1 MGFKKI
7 LAAVT
12 AVLAAFSMGQSAF
25 AEQPAAPA
33 SKITVTPSEQL
44 GKISPYIYGV
54 NNGADL
60 NAVSAKSI
68 RLGGNRMSAYNWE
81 NNMSNAGSD
90 YYHTSDMYLIT
101 DIPDEFKRVPG
112 GPALALSS
120 EAKAHDIPYTLLTLQ
135 MLGYVTSS
143 KRGRVSE
150 ENAAPSDY
158 WVEVRNR
165 KDGEL
170 SPEPDKKDGAVYTDE
185 YLNYLFDKL
194 GKSDSETGIKAFAL
208 DNEPALWKHTH
219 SLVQH
224 GDLSCAELVE
234 KSTELASVVKEADPG
249 AEVFGPSLFGY
260 SAFDSFA
267 GAPDWQQLKA
277 DNGYRWFIDY
287 YLDEMKKAGDSGGTR
302 LLDVL
307 DIHYYTEAKGEC
319 GERSCSHYDNDGC
332 IKARLDSVRSLY
344 DENYRENSWITDTG
358 AEFFPLLPNLE
369 QSIDKYYPGTKLAFT
384 EYNFGGGDHISGA
397 VAEADMLGIF
407 AEHGV
412 YFATIWSFDSNQY
425 QLAAINMF
433 TNYDGNGNGFGGTLV
448 KSESSN
454 DDISVYSS
462 TDGENGDT
470 VKIIVTSRSIHDDT
484 PVEISVASDSA
495 YESAEVYSLHGD
507 SAEIRSMPAVE
518 KIEGNSFGYVIPPL
532 SVTEF
537 VVKKPAENASDNE
550 RNDMSNSEKPSGTK
564 TVLPV
569 IAGIAGVGAAAAAL
583 AVVIKKKR
591 R

>member
-1 MGFKKI
+1 MDFKKI
-7 LAAVT
+7 SAAVT
-12 AVLAAFSMGQSAF
+12 VVLTAFSMGQSVF
-25 AEQPAAPA
+25 AEQLSASV

-60 NAVSAKSI
+60 NSVSAKSI

-120 EAKAHDIPYTLLTLQ
+120 EAQTHNISYTLLTLQ

-143 KRGRVSE
+143 KRGRVTA
-150 ENAAPSDY
+150 ENAATSDY

-165 KDGEL
+165 KDSEL
-170 SPEPDKKDGAVYTDE
+170 SLEPDKNDGAVYTDE
-185 YLNYLFDKL
+185 YLNYLSDKI
-194 GKSDSETGIKAFAL
+194 GKSDSATGIKAFAL

-224 GDLSCAELVE
+224 GDLSCSELIV
-234 KSTELASVVKEADPG
+234 KSAELASVVKEADPG

-267 GAPDWQQLKA
+267 GAPDWQKLKA

-287 YLDEMKKAGDSGGTR
+287 YLDEMKKAGNSSGKR

-358 AEFFPLLPNLE
+358 AEFFPLLPNIQ
-369 QSIDKYYPGTKLAFT
+369 QSIDNYYPGTKLAFT

-407 AEHGV
+407 AEYGV
-412 YFATIWSFDSNQY
+412 YFAAIWSFENNQY
-425 QLAAINMF
+425 QLSAINMF
-433 TNYDGNGNGFGGTLV
+433 TNYDGNGSGFGDTLV
-448 KSESSN
+448 KSEYEN
-454 DDISVYSS
+454 GDISVYSS
-462 TDGENGDT
+462 TDSENDGT
-470 VKIIVTSRSIHDDT
+470 VKIIVTNRSLYDEM
-484 PVEISVASDSA
+484 PVEISISSDNA
-495 YESAEVYSLHGD
+495 YENAEVYSLYGD
-507 SAEIRSMPAVE
+507 SAEIRAMPAVE

-537 VVKKPAENASDNE
+537 VVKKPAENVSE
-550 RNDMSNSEKPSGTK
+550 SNSAEGFKTK
-564 TVLPV
+564 KALPV
-569 IAGIAGVGAAAAAL
+569 IAGIAGVGAIAAAAIL
-583 AVVIKKKR
+583 IGKKR
-591 R
+591 K

>member
-1 MGFKKI
+1 MGPKRI

-25 AEQPAAPA
+25 AEQSSSPA

-90 YYHTSDMYLIT
+90 YYHTSDMYLVT

-120 EAKAHDIPYTLLTLQ
+120 EARTHNIPYTLLTLQ

-143 KRGRVSE
+143 KRGRVTE
-150 ENAAPSDY
+150 KNAAPSDY
-158 WVEVRNR
+158 WVEVRNK

-170 SPEPDKKDGAVYTDE
+170 SLEPDKKDGAVYTDE

-224 GDLSCAELVE
+224 DDLSCSKLVE

-287 YLDEMKKAGDSGGTR
+287 YLNEMKKAEDNGGKR

-307 DIHYYTEAKGEC
+307 DLHYYTEAKGEC

-358 AEFFPLLPNLE
+358 AEFFPLLPNIQ

-407 AEHGV
+407 AEYGV
-412 YFATIWSFDSNQY
+412 YFATIWSFENNQY
-425 QLAAINMF
+425 QLSAINMF
-433 TNYDGNGNGFGGTLV
+433 TNYDGNGSGFGDTLV
-448 KSESSN
+448 KSKNSN

-470 VKIIVTSRSIHDDT
+470 VKIIVTNRSLHDDT
-484 PVEISVASDSA
+484 SVEISISSENA
-495 YESAEVYSLHGD
+495 YESAEVYSLYGD
-507 SAEIRSMPAVE
+507 SAEIRAMPAVE
-518 KIEGNSFGYVIPPL
+518 KIEGNSFGYVMPPL

-537 VVKKPAENASDNE
+537 VVKKPAENVPE
-550 RNDMSNSEKPSGTK
+550 NDRVEESVTK
-564 TVLPV
+564 TVLPI
-569 IAGIAGVGAAAAAL
+569 IAGIAGVGAIAAAAIL
-583 AVVIKKKR
+583 IGRKR
-591 R
+591 K

>member
-1 MGFKKI
+1 MDFKKI
-7 LAAVT
+7 SAVVT
-12 AVLAAFSMGQSAF
+12 VVLTAFSMGQSVF
-25 AEQPAAPA
+25 AEQSSAPV

-60 NAVSAKSI
+60 NSVSAKSI

-120 EAKAHDIPYTLLTLQ
+120 EAQTHNISYTLLTLQ

-143 KRGRVSE
+143 KRGRVTA
-150 ENAAPSDY
+150 ENSAPSDY

-165 KDGEL
+165 KDSEL
-170 SPEPDKKDGAVYTDE
+170 SLEPDKNDGAVYTDE
-185 YLNYLFDKL
+185 YLNYLSDKI
-194 GKSDSETGIKAFAL
+194 GKSDSATGIKAFAL

-224 GDLSCAELVE
+224 GDLSCSELIV
-234 KSTELASVVKEADPG
+234 KSAELASVVKEADPG

-267 GAPDWQQLKA
+267 GAPDWQKLKA

-287 YLDEMKKAGDSGGTR
+287 YLDEMKKAGNSSGKR

-358 AEFFPLLPNLE
+358 AEFLPLLPNIQ

-407 AEHGV
+407 AEYGV
-412 YFATIWSFDSNQY
+412 YFAAIWSFENNQY
-425 QLAAINMF
+425 QLSAINMF
-433 TNYDGNGNGFGGTLV
+433 TNYDGNGSGFGDTLV
-448 KSESSN
+448 KSEYEN
-454 DDISVYSS
+454 GDISVYSS
-462 TDGENGDT
+462 TDSENDGT
-470 VKIIVTSRSIHDDT
+470 VKIIVTNRSLYDDT
-484 PVEISVASDSA
+484 PVEISISSDNA
-495 YESAEVYSLHGD
+495 YENAEVYSLYGD
-507 SAEIRSMPAVE
+507 SAEIRAMPAVE
-518 KIEGNSFGYVIPPL
+518 KIEVNGFGYVIPPL

-537 VVKKPAENASDNE
+537 VVKKPAENVSE
-550 RNDMSNSEKPSGTK
+550 SNSAEVSETK
-564 TVLPV
+564 KALPV
-569 IAGIAGVGAAAAAL
+569 IAGIAGVGAIAAAAIL
-583 AVVIKKKR
+583 IGKKR
-591 R
+591 K

>member
-1 MGFKKI
+1 MDFKKI
-7 LAAVT
+7 SAAVT
-12 AVLAAFSMGQSAF
+12 VVLTAFSMGQSVF
-25 AEQPAAPA
+25 AEQLSASV

-60 NAVSAKSI
+60 NSVSAKSI

-120 EAKAHDIPYTLLTLQ
+120 EAQTHNISYTLLTLQ

-143 KRGRVSE
+143 KRGRVTA
-150 ENAAPSDY
+150 ENAATSDY

-165 KDGEL
+165 KDSEL
-170 SPEPDKKDGAVYTDE
+170 SLEPDKNDGAVYTDE
-185 YLNYLFDKL
+185 YLNYLSDKI
-194 GKSDSETGIKAFAL
+194 GKSDSATGIKAFAL

-224 GDLSCAELVE
+224 GDLSCSELIV
-234 KSTELASVVKEADPG
+234 KSAELASVVKEADPG

-267 GAPDWQQLKA
+267 GAPDWQKLKA

-287 YLDEMKKAGDSGGTR
+287 YLDEMKKAGNSSGKR

-358 AEFFPLLPNLE
+358 AEFLPLLPNIQ

-407 AEHGV
+407 AEYGV
-412 YFATIWSFDSNQY
+412 YFAAIWSFENNQY
-425 QLAAINMF
+425 QLSAINMF
-433 TNYDGNGNGFGGTLV
+433 TNYDGNGSGFGDTLV
-448 KSESSN
+448 KSEYEN
-454 DDISVYSS
+454 GDISVYSS
-462 TDGENGDT
+462 TDSENDGT
-470 VKIIVTSRSIHDDT
+470 VKIIVTNRSLYDDT
-484 PVEISVASDSA
+484 PVEISISSDNA
-495 YESAEVYSLHGD
+495 YENAEVYSLYGD
-507 SAEIRSMPAVE
+507 SAEIRAMPAVE
-518 KIEGNSFGYVIPPL
+518 KIEVNGFGYVIPPL

-537 VVKKPAENASDNE
+537 VVKKPAENVSE
-550 RNDMSNSEKPSGTK
+550 SNSAEVSETK
-564 TVLPV
+564 KALPV
-569 IAGIAGVGAAAAAL
+569 IAGIAGVGAIAAAAIL
-583 AVVIKKKR
+583 IGKKR
-591 R
+591 K

>member
-1 MGFKKI
+1 MDFKKI
-7 LAAVT
+7 SAAVT
-12 AVLAAFSMGQSAF
+12 VVLTAFSMGQSVF
-25 AEQPAAPA
+25 AEQLSASV

-60 NAVSAKSI
+60 NSVSAKSI

-120 EAKAHDIPYTLLTLQ
+120 EAQTHNIPYTLLTLQ

-143 KRGRVSE
+143 KRGRVTA
-150 ENAAPSDY
+150 ENSAPSDY

-165 KDGEL
+165 KDSEL
-170 SPEPDKKDGAVYTDE
+170 SLEPDKNDGAVYTDE
-185 YLNYLFDKL
+185 YLNYLSDKI
-194 GKSDSETGIKAFAL
+194 GKSDSATGIKAFAL

-224 GDLSCAELVE
+224 GDLSCSELIV
-234 KSTELASVVKEADPG
+234 KSAELASVVKEADPG

-267 GAPDWQQLKA
+267 GAPDWQKLKA

-287 YLDEMKKAGDSGGTR
+287 YLDEMKKAGNSSGKR

-358 AEFFPLLPNLE
+358 AEFLPLLPNIQ

-407 AEHGV
+407 AEYGV
-412 YFATIWSFDSNQY
+412 YFAAIWSFENNQY
-425 QLAAINMF
+425 QLSAINMF
-433 TNYDGNGNGFGGTLV
+433 TNYDGNGSGFGDTLV
-448 KSESSN
+448 KSEYEN
-454 DDISVYSS
+454 GDISVYSS
-462 TDGENGDT
+462 TDSENDGT
-470 VKIIVTSRSIHDDT
+470 VKIIVTNRSLYDDT
-484 PVEISVASDSA
+484 PVEISISSDNA
-495 YESAEVYSLHGD
+495 YENAEVYSLYGD
-507 SAEIRSMPAVE
+507 SAEIRAMPAVE
-518 KIEGNSFGYVIPPL
+518 KIEVNGFGYVIPPL

-537 VVKKPAENASDNE
+537 VVKKPAENVSE
-550 RNDMSNSEKPSGTK
+550 SNSAEVSETK
-564 TVLPV
+564 KALPV
-569 IAGIAGVGAAAAAL
+569 IAGIAGVGAIAAAAIL
-583 AVVIKKKR
+583 IGKKR
-591 R
+591 K

>member
-1 MGFKKI
+1 MDFKKI
-7 LAAVT
+7 SAVVT
-12 AVLAAFSMGQSAF
+12 VVLTAFSMGQSVF
-25 AEQPAAPA
+25 AEQSSAPV

-60 NAVSAKSI
+60 NSVSAKSI

-120 EAKAHDIPYTLLTLQ
+120 EAQTHNISYTLLTLQ

-143 KRGRVSE
+143 KRGRVTA
-150 ENAAPSDY
+150 ENSAPSDY

-165 KDGEL
+165 KDSEL
-170 SPEPDKKDGAVYTDE
+170 SLEPDKNDGAVYTDE
-185 YLNYLFDKL
+185 YLNYLSDKI
-194 GKSDSETGIKAFAL
+194 GKSDSATGIKAFAL

-224 GDLSCAELVE
+224 GDLSCSELIV
-234 KSTELASVVKEADPG
+234 KSAELASVVKEADPG

-267 GAPDWQQLKA
+267 GAPDWQKLKA

-287 YLDEMKKAGDSGGTR
+287 YLDEMKKAGNSSGKR

-358 AEFFPLLPNLE
+358 AEFLPLLPNIQ

-407 AEHGV
+407 AEYGV
-412 YFATIWSFDSNQY
+412 YFAAIWSFENNQY
-425 QLAAINMF
+425 QLSAINMF
-433 TNYDGNGNGFGGTLV
+433 TNYDGNGSGFGDTLV
-448 KSESSN
+448 KSEYEN
-454 DDISVYSS
+454 EDISVYSS
-462 TDGENGDT
+462 TDSENDGT
-470 VKIIVTSRSIHDDT
+470 VKIIVTNRSLYDDT
-484 PVEISVASDSA
+484 PVEISISSDNA
-495 YESAEVYSLHGD
+495 YENAEVYSLYGD
-507 SAEIRSMPAVE
+507 SAEIRAMPAVE
-518 KIEGNSFGYVIPPL
+518 KIEVNGFGYVIPPL

-537 VVKKPAENASDNE
+537 VVKKPAENVSE
-550 RNDMSNSEKPSGTK
+550 SNSAEVSETK
-564 TVLPV
+564 KALPV
-569 IAGIAGVGAAAAAL
+569 IAGIAGVGAIAAAAIL
-583 AVVIKKKR
+583 IGKKR
-591 R
+591 K

>member
-1 MGFKKI
+1 MDFKKI
-7 LAAVT
+7 SAAVT
-12 AVLAAFSMGQSAF
+12 VVLTAFSMGQSVF
-25 AEQPAAPA
+25 AEQPSASV

-60 NAVSAKSI
+60 NSVSAKSI

-120 EAKAHDIPYTLLTLQ
+120 EAQTHNIPYTLLTLQ

-143 KRGRVSE
+143 KRGRVTA
-150 ENAAPSDY
+150 ENSAPSDY

-165 KDGEL
+165 KDSEL
-170 SPEPDKKDGAVYTDE
+170 SLEPDKNDGAVYTDE
-185 YLNYLFDKL
+185 YLNYLSDKI
-194 GKSDSETGIKAFAL
+194 GKSDSATGIKAFAL

-224 GDLSCAELVE
+224 GDLSCSELIV
-234 KSTELASVVKEADPG
+234 KSAELASVVKEADPG

-267 GAPDWQQLKA
+267 GAPDWQKLKA

-287 YLDEMKKAGDSGGTR
+287 YLDEMKKAGNSSGKR

-358 AEFFPLLPNLE
+358 AEFLPLLPNIQ

-407 AEHGV
+407 AEYGV
-412 YFATIWSFDSNQY
+412 YFAAIWSFENNQY
-425 QLAAINMF
+425 QLSAINMF
-433 TNYDGNGNGFGGTLV
+433 TNYDGNGSGFGDTLV
-448 KSESSN
+448 KSEYEN
-454 DDISVYSS
+454 GDISVYSS
-462 TDGENGDT
+462 TDSENDGT
-470 VKIIVTSRSIHDDT
+470 VKIIVTNRSLYDDT
-484 PVEISVASDSA
+484 PVEISISSDNA
-495 YESAEVYSLHGD
+495 YENAEVYSLYGD
-507 SAEIRSMPAVE
+507 SAEIRAMPAVE
-518 KIEGNSFGYVIPPL
+518 KIEVNGFGYVIPPL

-537 VVKKPAENASDNE
+537 VVKKPAENVSE
-550 RNDMSNSEKPSGTK
+550 SNSAEVSETK
-564 TVLPV
+564 KALPV
-569 IAGIAGVGAAAAAL
+569 IAGIAGVGAIAAAAIL
-583 AVVIKKKR
+583 IGKKR
-591 R
+591 K

>member
-1 MGFKKI
+1 MDFKKI
-7 LAAVT
+7 SAAVT
-12 AVLAAFSMGQSAF
+12 VILTAFSMGQSVF
-25 AEQPAAPA
+25 AEQLSASV

-60 NAVSAKSI
+60 NSVSAKSI

-120 EAKAHDIPYTLLTLQ
+120 EAQTHNIPYTLLTLQ

-143 KRGRVSE
+143 KRGRVTA
-150 ENAAPSDY
+150 ENSAPSDY

-165 KDGEL
+165 KDSEL
-170 SPEPDKKDGAVYTDE
+170 SLEPDKNDGAVYTDE
-185 YLNYLFDKL
+185 YLNYLSDKI
-194 GKSDSETGIKAFAL
+194 GKSDSATGIKAFAL

-224 GDLSCAELVE
+224 GDLSCSELIV
-234 KSTELASVVKEADPG
+234 KSAELASVVKEADPG

-267 GAPDWQQLKA
+267 GAPDWQKLKA

-287 YLDEMKKAGDSGGTR
+287 YLDEMKKAGNSSGKR

-358 AEFFPLLPNLE
+358 AEFLPLLPNIQ

-397 VAEADMLGIF
+397 VAEADMLRIF
-407 AEHGV
+407 AEYGV
-412 YFATIWSFDSNQY
+412 YFAAIWSFENNQY
-425 QLAAINMF
+425 QLSAINMF
-433 TNYDGNGNGFGGTLV
+433 TNYDGNGSGFGDTLV
-448 KSESSN
+448 KSEYEN
-454 DDISVYSS
+454 GDISVYSS
-462 TDGENGDT
+462 TDSENDGT
-470 VKIIVTSRSIHDDT
+470 VKIIVTNRSLYDDT
-484 PVEISVASDSA
+484 PVEISISSDNA
-495 YESAEVYSLHGD
+495 YENAEVYSLYGD
-507 SAEIRSMPAVE
+507 SAEIRAMPAVE
-518 KIEGNSFGYVIPPL
+518 KIEVNGFGYVIPPL

-537 VVKKPAENASDNE
+537 VVKKPAENVSE
-550 RNDMSNSEKPSGTK
+550 SNSAEVSETK
-564 TVLPV
+564 KALPV
-569 IAGIAGVGAAAAAL
+569 IAGIAGVGAIAAAAIL
-583 AVVIKKKR
+583 IGKKR
-591 R
+591 K

>member
-25 AEQPAAPA
+25 AEQSSSPA

-90 YYHTSDMYLIT
+90 YYHTSDMYLVT

-120 EAKAHDIPYTLLTLQ
+120 EAQTHNIPYTLLTLQ

-143 KRGRVSE
+143 KRGRVTE
-150 ENAAPSDY
+150 QNAAPSDY
-158 WVEVRNR
+158 WVEVRNK

-170 SPEPDKKDGAVYTDE
+170 SLEPDKKDGAVYTDE
-185 YLNYLFDKL
+185 YLNYLFEKL

-267 GAPDWQQLKA
+267 GALDWQQLKA
-277 DNGYRWFIDY
+277 ENGYRWFIDY
-287 YLDEMKKAGDSGGTR
+287 YLDEMKKAEDSGGKR

-307 DIHYYTEAKGEC
+307 DLHYYTEAKGEC

-358 AEFFPLLPNLE
+358 AEFFPLLPNIQ

-407 AEHGV
+407 AEYGV
-412 YFATIWSFDSNQY
+412 YFATIWSFENNQY
-425 QLAAINMF
+425 QLSAINMF
-433 TNYDGNGNGFGGTLV
+433 TNYDGNGSGFGDTLV
-448 KSESSN
+448 KSENSN

-470 VKIIVTSRSIHDDT
+470 VKIIVTNRSLHDDT
-484 PVEISVASDSA
+484 PVEISISSENA
-495 YESAEVYSLHGD
+495 YESAEVYSLYGD
-507 SAEIRSMPAVE
+507 SAEIRAMPAVE
-518 KIEGNSFGYVIPPL
+518 KIEGNSFGYVMPPL

-537 VVKKPAENASDNE
+537 VVKKPAENVPE
-550 RNDMSNSEKPSGTK
+550 NDRGEESVTK

-569 IAGIAGVGAAAAAL
+569 IAGIAGVGAIAAAAIL
-583 AVVIKKKR
+583 IGRKR
-591 R
+591 K

>member
-1 MGFKKI
+1 MDFKKI
-7 LAAVT
+7 SAVVT
-12 AVLAAFSMGQSAF
+12 VVLTAFSMGQSVF
-25 AEQPAAPA
+25 AEQSSAPV

-60 NAVSAKSI
+60 NSVSAKSI

-120 EAKAHDIPYTLLTLQ
+120 EAQTHNISYTLLTLQ

-143 KRGRVSE
+143 KRGRVTA
-150 ENAAPSDY
+150 ENSAPSDY

-165 KDGEL
+165 KDSEL
-170 SPEPDKKDGAVYTDE
+170 SLEPDKNDGAVYTDE
-185 YLNYLFDKL
+185 YLNYLSDKI
-194 GKSDSETGIKAFAL
+194 GKSDSATGIKAFAL

-224 GDLSCAELVE
+224 GDLSCSELIV
-234 KSTELASVVKEADPG
+234 KSAELASVVKEADPG

-267 GAPDWQQLKA
+267 GAPDWQKLKA

-287 YLDEMKKAGDSGGTR
+287 YLDEMKKAGNSSGKR

-358 AEFFPLLPNLE
+358 AEFLPLLPNIQ

-407 AEHGV
+407 AEYGV
-412 YFATIWSFDSNQY
+412 YFAAIWSFENNQY
-425 QLAAINMF
+425 QLSAINMF
-433 TNYDGNGNGFGGTLV
+433 TNYDGNGSGFGDTLV
-448 KSESSN
+448 KSEYEN
-454 DDISVYSS
+454 GDISVYSS
-462 TDGENGDT
+462 TDSENDGT
-470 VKIIVTSRSIHDDT
+470 VKIIVTNRSLYDDT
-484 PVEISVASDSA
+484 PVEISISSDNA
-495 YESAEVYSLHGD
+495 YENAEVYSLYGD
-507 SAEIRSMPAVE
+507 SAEIRAMPAVE
-518 KIEGNSFGYVIPPL
+518 KIEVNGFGYVIPPL

-537 VVKKPAENASDNE
+537 VVKKPAENVSE
-550 RNDMSNSEKPSGTK
+550 SNSAEVSETK
-564 TVLPV
+564 KALPV
-569 IAGIAGVGAAAAAL
+569 IAGIAGVGAIAAAIL
-583 AVVIKKKR
+583 IGKKR
-591 R
+591 K

>member
-1 MGFKKI
+1 MDFKKI
-7 LAAVT
+7 SAAVT
-12 AVLAAFSMGQSAF
+12 VVLTAFSMGQSVF
-25 AEQPAAPA
+25 AEQLSASV

-60 NAVSAKSI
+60 NSVSAKSI

-120 EAKAHDIPYTLLTLQ
+120 EAQTHNISYTLLTLQ

-143 KRGRVSE
+143 KRGRVTA
-150 ENAAPSDY
+150 ENSAPSDY

-165 KDGEL
+165 KDSEL
-170 SPEPDKKDGAVYTDE
+170 SLEPDKNDGAVYTDE
-185 YLNYLFDKL
+185 YLNYLSDKI
-194 GKSDSETGIKAFAL
+194 GKSDSATGIKAFAL

-224 GDLSCAELVE
+224 GDLSCSELIV
-234 KSTELASVVKEADPG
+234 KSAELASVVKEADPG

-267 GAPDWQQLKA
+267 GAPDWQKLKA

-287 YLDEMKKAGDSGGTR
+287 YLDEMKKAGNSSGKR

-307 DIHYYTEAKGEC
+307 DIHYYTEVKGEC

-358 AEFFPLLPNLE
+358 AEFLPLLPNIQ

-407 AEHGV
+407 AEYGV
-412 YFATIWSFDSNQY
+412 YFAAIWSFENNQY
-425 QLAAINMF
+425 QLSAINMF
-433 TNYDGNGNGFGGTLV
+433 TNYDGNGSGFGDTLV
-448 KSESSN
+448 KSEYEN
-454 DDISVYSS
+454 GDISVYSS
-462 TDGENGDT
+462 TDSENDGT
-470 VKIIVTSRSIHDDT
+470 VKIIVTNRSLYDDT
-484 PVEISVASDSA
+484 PVEISISSDNA
-495 YESAEVYSLHGD
+495 YENAEVYSLYGD
-507 SAEIRSMPAVE
+507 SAEIRAMPAVE
-518 KIEGNSFGYVIPPL
+518 KIEVNGFGYVIPPL

-537 VVKKPAENASDNE
+537 VVKKPAENVSE
-550 RNDMSNSEKPSGTK
+550 SNSAEVSETK
-564 TVLPV
+564 KALPV
-569 IAGIAGVGAAAAAL
+569 IAGIAGVGAIAAAAIL
-583 AVVIKKKR
+583 IGKKR
-591 R
+591 K

>member
-1 MGFKKI
+1 MDFKKI
-7 LAAVT
+7 SAAVT
-12 AVLAAFSMGQSAF
+12 VVLTAFSMGQSVF
-25 AEQPAAPA
+25 AEQLSASV

-60 NAVSAKSI
+60 NSVSAKSI

-120 EAKAHDIPYTLLTLQ
+120 EAQTHNIPYTLLTLQ

-143 KRGRVSE
+143 KRGRVTA
-150 ENAAPSDY
+150 ENAATSDS

-165 KDGEL
+165 KDSEL
-170 SPEPDKKDGAVYTDE
+170 SHEHDTNDGAVYTDE
-185 YLNYLFDKL
+185 YLNYLSDKI
-194 GKSDSETGIKAFAL
+194 GKSDSATGIKAFAL

-224 GDLSCAELVE
+224 GDLSCSELIV
-234 KSTELASVVKEADPG
+234 KSAELASVVKEADPG

-267 GAPDWQQLKA
+267 GAPDWQKLKA

-287 YLDEMKKAGDSGGTR
+287 YLDEMKKAGNSSGKR

-358 AEFFPLLPNLE
+358 AEFLPLLPNIQ

-407 AEHGV
+407 AEYGV
-412 YFATIWSFDSNQY
+412 YFAAIWSFENNQY
-425 QLAAINMF
+425 QLSAINMF
-433 TNYDGNGNGFGGTLV
+433 TNYDGNGSGFGDTLV
-448 KSESSN
+448 KSEYEN
-454 DDISVYSS
+454 GDISVYSS
-462 TDGENGDT
+462 TDSENDGT
-470 VKIIVTSRSIHDDT
+470 VKIIVTNRSLYDDT
-484 PVEISVASDSA
+484 PVEISISSDNA
-495 YESAEVYSLHGD
+495 YENAEVYSLYGD
-507 SAEIRSMPAVE
+507 SAEIRAMPAVE
-518 KIEGNSFGYVIPPL
+518 KIEVNGFGYVIPPL

-537 VVKKPAENASDNE
+537 VVKKPAENVSE
-550 RNDMSNSEKPSGTK
+550 SNSAEVSETK
-564 TVLPV
+564 KALPV
-569 IAGIAGVGAAAAAL
+569 IAGIAGVGAIAAAAIL
-583 AVVIKKKR
+583 IGKKR
-591 R
+591 K

>member
-1 MGFKKI
+1 MSFKKI

-12 AVLAAFSMGQSAF
+12 AILAAFSMGQSAF
-25 AEQPAAPA
+25 AEQSAAPA

-54 NNGADL
+54 NSGADL

-120 EAKAHDIPYTLLTLQ
+120 EAQTHNIPYTLLTLQ

-143 KRGRVSE
+143 KRGRVTE

-158 WVEVRNR
+158 WVEVRNK

-170 SPEPDKKDGAVYTDE
+170 SLEPDKKDGAVYTDE

-194 GKSDSETGIKAFAL
+194 GKSDSETGIRAFAL

-234 KSTELASVVKEADPG
+234 KSKELASVVKEADPG

-287 YLDEMKKAGDSGGTR
+287 YLDEMKKAGDSSGKR

-344 DENYRENSWITDTG
+344 DGNYRENSWITDTG
-358 AEFFPLLPNLE
+358 AEFFPLLPNIK

-407 AEHGV
+407 AEYGV
-412 YFATIWSFDSNQY
+412 YFATIWSFENNQY
-425 QLAAINMF
+425 QLSAINMF
-433 TNYDGNGNGFGGTLV
+433 TNYDGNGSGFGDTLV
-448 KSESSN
+448 KSENSN
-454 DDISVYSS
+454 DNISVYSS
-462 TDGENGDT
+462 TDSENSNT
-470 VKIIVTSRSIHDDT
+470 VKIIVTNRSIHDDA
-484 PVEISVASDSA
+484 PVEISISSENA
-495 YESAEVYSLHGD
+495 YENAEVYSLYGD
-507 SAEIRSMPAVE
+507 SAEIRAMPAVE
-518 KIEGNSFGYVIPPL
+518 KIEGNSFGYVMPPL

-537 VVKKPAENASDNE
+537 VVKKSSENVQE
-550 RNDMSNSEKPSGTK
+550 NDGEKASGTK
-564 TVLPV
+564 KALPI
-569 IAGIAGVGAAAAAL
+569 IAGIAGAGAIAAAAA
-583 AVVIKKKR
+583 IFIGKKR
-591 R
+591 K

>member
-1 MGFKKI
+1 MDFKKI
-7 LAAVT
+7 SAAVT
-12 AVLAAFSMGQSAF
+12 VVLTAFSMGQSVF
-25 AEQPAAPA
+25 AEQLSASV

-60 NAVSAKSI
+60 NSVSAKSI

-120 EAKAHDIPYTLLTLQ
+120 EAQTHNISYTLLTLQ

-143 KRGRVSE
+143 KRGRVTA
-150 ENAAPSDY
+150 ENSAPSDY

-165 KDGEL
+165 KDSEL
-170 SPEPDKKDGAVYTDE
+170 SLEPDKNDGAVYTDE
-185 YLNYLFDKL
+185 YLNYLSDKI
-194 GKSDSETGIKAFAL
+194 GKSDSATGIKAFAL

-224 GDLSCAELVE
+224 GDLSCSELIV
-234 KSTELASVVKEADPG
+234 KSAELASVVKEADPG

-267 GAPDWQQLKA
+267 GAPDWQKLKA

-287 YLDEMKKAGDSGGTR
+287 YLDEMKKAGNSSGKR

-358 AEFFPLLPNLE
+358 AEFFPLLPNIQ
-369 QSIDKYYPGTKLAFT
+369 QSIDNYYPGTKLAFT

-407 AEHGV
+407 AEYGV
-412 YFATIWSFDSNQY
+412 YFAAIWSFENNQY
-425 QLAAINMF
+425 QLSAINMF
-433 TNYDGNGNGFGGTLV
+433 TNYDGNGSGFGDTLV
-448 KSESSN
+448 KSEYEN
-454 DDISVYSS
+454 GDISVYSS
-462 TDGENGDT
+462 TDSENDGT
-470 VKIIVTSRSIHDDT
+470 VKIIVTNRSLYDEM
-484 PVEISVASDSA
+484 PVEISISSDNA
-495 YESAEVYSLHGD
+495 YENAEVYSLYGD
-507 SAEIRSMPAVE
+507 SAEIRAMPAVE

-537 VVKKPAENASDNE
+537 VVKKPAENVSE
-550 RNDMSNSEKPSGTK
+550 SNSAEGFKTK
-564 TVLPV
+564 KALPV
-569 IAGIAGVGAAAAAL
+569 IAGIAGVGAIAAAAIL
-583 AVVIKKKR
+583 IGKKR
-591 R
+591 K

>member
-1 MGFKKI
+1 MDFKKI
-7 LAAVT
+7 SAVVT
-12 AVLAAFSMGQSAF
+12 VVLTAFSMGQSVF
-25 AEQPAAPA
+25 AEQSSAPV

-60 NAVSAKSI
+60 NSVSAKSI

-120 EAKAHDIPYTLLTLQ
+120 EAQTHNISYTLLTLQ

-143 KRGRVSE
+143 KRGRVTA
-150 ENAAPSDY
+150 ENSAPSDY

-165 KDGEL
+165 KDSEL
-170 SPEPDKKDGAVYTDE
+170 SLEPDKNDGAVYTDE
-185 YLNYLFDKL
+185 YLNYLSDKI
-194 GKSDSETGIKAFAL
+194 GKSDSATGIKAFAL

-224 GDLSCAELVE
+224 GDLSCSELIV
-234 KSTELASVVKEADPG
+234 KSAELASVVKEADPG

-267 GAPDWQQLKA
+267 GAPYWQKLKA

-287 YLDEMKKAGDSGGTR
+287 YLDEMKKAGNSSGKR

-358 AEFFPLLPNLE
+358 AEFLPLLPNIQ

-407 AEHGV
+407 AEYGV
-412 YFATIWSFDSNQY
+412 YFAAIWSFENNQY
-425 QLAAINMF
+425 QLSAINMF
-433 TNYDGNGNGFGGTLV
+433 TNYDGNGSGFGDTLV
-448 KSESSN
+448 KSEYEN
-454 DDISVYSS
+454 GDISVYSS
-462 TDGENGDT
+462 TDSENDGT
-470 VKIIVTSRSIHDDT
+470 VKIIVTNRSLYDDT
-484 PVEISVASDSA
+484 PVEISISSDNA
-495 YESAEVYSLHGD
+495 YENAEVYSLYGD
-507 SAEIRSMPAVE
+507 SAEIRAMPAVE
-518 KIEGNSFGYVIPPL
+518 KIEVNGFGYVIPPL

-537 VVKKPAENASDNE
+537 VVKKPAENVSE
-550 RNDMSNSEKPSGTK
+550 SNSAEVSETK
-564 TVLPV
+564 KALPV
-569 IAGIAGVGAAAAAL
+569 IAGIAGVGAIAAAAIL
-583 AVVIKKKR
+583 IGKKR
-591 R
+591 K

>member
-1 MGFKKI
+1 MDFKKI
-7 LAAVT
+7 SAAVT
-12 AVLAAFSMGQSAF
+12 VVLTAFSMGQSVF
-25 AEQPAAPA
+25 AEQLSASV

-60 NAVSAKSI
+60 NSVSAKSI

-120 EAKAHDIPYTLLTLQ
+120 EAQTHNISYTLLTLQ

-143 KRGRVSE
+143 KRGRVTA
-150 ENAAPSDY
+150 ENAATSDY

-165 KDGEL
+165 KDSEL
-170 SPEPDKKDGAVYTDE
+170 SLEPDKNDGAVYTDE
-185 YLNYLFDKL
+185 YLNYLSDKI
-194 GKSDSETGIKAFAL
+194 GKSDSATGIKAFAL

-224 GDLSCAELVE
+224 GDLSCWELIV
-234 KSTELASVVKEADPG
+234 KSAELASVVKEADPG

-267 GAPDWQQLKA
+267 GAPDWQKLKA

-287 YLDEMKKAGDSGGTR
+287 YLDEMKKAGNSSGKR

-358 AEFFPLLPNLE
+358 AEFFPLLPNIQ
-369 QSIDKYYPGTKLAFT
+369 QSIDNYYPGTKLAFT

-407 AEHGV
+407 AEYGV
-412 YFATIWSFDSNQY
+412 YFAAIWSFENNQY
-425 QLAAINMF
+425 QLSAINMF
-433 TNYDGNGNGFGGTLV
+433 TNYDGNGSGFGDTLV
-448 KSESSN
+448 KSEYEN
-454 DDISVYSS
+454 GDISVYSS
-462 TDGENGDT
+462 TDSENDGT
-470 VKIIVTSRSIHDDT
+470 VKIIVTNRSLYDEM
-484 PVEISVASDSA
+484 PVEISISSDNA
-495 YESAEVYSLHGD
+495 YENAEVYSLYGD
-507 SAEIRSMPAVE
+507 SAEIRAMPAVE

-537 VVKKPAENASDNE
+537 VVKKPAENVSE
-550 RNDMSNSEKPSGTK
+550 SNSAEGFKTK
-564 TVLPV
+564 KALPV
-569 IAGIAGVGAAAAAL
+569 IAGIAGVGAIAAAAIL
-583 AVVIKKKR
+583 IGKKR
-591 R
+591 K